1 MPGRLALRD
10 TPLRRVRRLI
20 AQAAGLTA
28 LFMAVLGTIGYVTK
42 RDLSAIGR
50 ISFIGLIAL
59 LLFIATM
66 IASVYHA
73 DADENHGPFRGTGQ
87 EFAAMLVPLMDQAPG
102 VGGHHVTNI
111 LIDLNEG
118 GTAANAESYF
128 IAFHPLDDGQRA
140 FVTGRYIDRFE
151 QRGGAWK
158 IAQRHVIIVPTRRRA
173 GPWRWRATPAVA
185 AAQMISRTD
194 G

>member
-1 MPGRLALRD
+1 MD
-10 TPLRRVRRLI
+10 MI
-20 AQAAGLTA
+20 AQIAAE
-28 LFMAVLGTIGYVTK
+28 
-42 RDLSAIGR
+42 SAIRRAIYRYCRGVDR
-50 ISFIGLIAL
+50 GD
-59 LLFIATM
+59 ATM

-151 QRGGAWK
+151 QRGGEWK
-158 IAQRHVIIVPTRRRA
+158 IAQRHVIIDSD
-173 GPWRWRATPAVA
+173 TPPGGAMA
-185 AAQMISRTD
+185 LEGYPRGGRRTD
-194 G
+194 DFSHGWIA